1 MIFIGS
7 DNFPPWKIYKYLDY
21 CFIISVLYYINFIIE
36 FKIFKILII
45 LSILVGTYEF
55 RPNSKYI
62 KFLDCI
68 NCPEWKNEVI
78 KWDLI

>member
-1 MIFIGS
+1 
-7 DNFPPWKIYKYLDY
+7 
-21 CFIISVLYYINFIIE
+21 
-36 FKIFKILII
+36 
-45 LSILVGTYEF
+45 LVGTYEF

-78 KWDLI
+78 KWESNSEYSIKIWPYHRKAFHLNKKYEVN